1 MVAHKTYEILK
12 KTLQQK
18 LNDLY
23 IEDVVVGMHMTAVKL
38 NDQSFGVASTIDT
51 SEIFCP
57 KKDRDYGE
65 FTPTKIKGKK
75 VTELF
80 ETTKQSNIIST
91 LRIAALNAIS
101 SNIIANSNYIVHNN
115 TDPYD
120 LLDLSQ
126 PKTVTIVGAFQSYIK
141 KFAKTHHK
149 LFVLELNENALNE
162 DQKEY
167 FVPASDFQK
176 VLPSS
181 DIVIITGLTIVNN
194 TIEGLLSSVQK
205 NTKVIVTGPSSS
217 MIPDVLFENN
227 VNYIG
232 AVRVTDGKKL
242 FEVVG
247 QGGHGYHLFY
257 YCAEKI
263 CIVNEKQ

>member
-1 MVAHKTYEILK
+1 MITHKTYTFL
-12 KTLQQK
+12 TSSMQHK
-18 LNDLY
+18 LDDLY
-23 IEDVVVGMHMTAVKL
+23 ISDVAIGMFLTAVKL
-38 NDQSFGVASTIDT
+38 SDNTYGVASTAEP
-51 SEIFCP
+51 SETFCP
-57 KKDRDYGE
+57 KKNRDYGD

-80 ETTKQSNIIST
+80 ETSKQSNSINT
-91 LRIAALNAIS
+91 LKVAVLNAIS
-101 SNIIANSNYIVHNN
+101 SMFVANYTIYDK
-115 TDPYD
+115 TDPYN

-149 LFVLELNENALNE
+149 LFVLELDGNALNA

-167 FVPASDFQK
+167 FVPAADYHK
-176 VLPSS
+176 VLPIS

-194 TIEGLLSSVQK
+194 TIEELLTAINC
-205 NTKVIVTGPSSS
+205 NTEVIVTGPSSS

-227 VNYIG
+227 VKYIG
-232 AVRVTDGKKL
+232 AVRITNGEKL
-242 FEVVG
+242 FEVVS
-247 QGGHGYHLFY
+247 QGGHGYHLFE

-263 CIVNEKQ
+263 CIINEKK